1 MNRIILILL
10 SFALFLNT
18 NAQTKKAKIT
28 FEKELHN
35 FGTFKEEAGPQ
46 TFVFKFKNTGNATLT
61 LSSVKASCGCTTP
74 EWSRSP
80 IAAGKTGE
88 IVVTYNPRNRP
99 GPFDKSITIKSNS
112 TTPTKVLKIKG
123 NVLPRKKTAADLF
136 PEEIMG
142 LRLQAKHIAFTKVYS
157 NKTKQESIEI
167 MNTTDKDMKIEFA
180 EIPKHIKIWVEPK
193 IIKPK
198 QKAKITAI
206 YNAKI
211 KNDWGFVMDKVSM
224 KINGESNGR
233 TRLSVSA
240 SIEEDFTKLTPT
252 QIANAPKLSVDNR
265 IYDFGTIKNGEKKTH
280 TFVLTNNGKS
290 DLIIRK
296 VKSNCGCTVAKIDKK
311 TIKPGESV
319 KLNTTFDSVGRSG
332 RQNKS
337 ITVITNDPKNNSV
350 RLKIKGIVK

>member
-1 MNRIILILL
+1 
-10 SFALFLNT
+10 LFLNT

-74 EWSRSP
+74 EWPRSP
-80 IAAGKTGE
+80 IAEGKTGE
-88 IVVTYNPRNRP
+88 IIITFNPRNRP
-99 GPFDKSITIKSNS
+99 GPFDKSITIKSNA

-123 NVLPRKKTAADLF
+123 NVLARKKTAQDLF
-136 PEEIMG
+136 PEEVMG
-142 LRLQAKHIAFTKVYS
+142 LRLQSKHIAFTKVYS

-167 MNTTDKDMKIEFA
+167 MNTTDKDMKIEFTK
-180 EIPKHIKIWVEPK
+180 IPKHIKIWVEPK
-193 IIKPK
+193 VLKPK
-198 QKAKITAI
+198 QKGKIVAI

-252 QIANAPKLSVDNR
+252 QIANAPKLSVDNKT
-265 IYDFGTIKNGEKKTH
+265 YNFGAIKNGTKKTH

-290 DLIIRK
+290 NLIIRK
-296 VKSNCGCTVAKIDKK
+296 VKSNCGCTVTKIDKK
-311 TIKPGESV
+311 IIKPNESINL
-319 KLNTTFDSVGRSG
+319 KTTFDSVGRSG

-337 ITVITNDPKNNSV
+337 ITIITNDPKNNSV
-350 RLKIKGIVK
+350 RLKIKGNVQ